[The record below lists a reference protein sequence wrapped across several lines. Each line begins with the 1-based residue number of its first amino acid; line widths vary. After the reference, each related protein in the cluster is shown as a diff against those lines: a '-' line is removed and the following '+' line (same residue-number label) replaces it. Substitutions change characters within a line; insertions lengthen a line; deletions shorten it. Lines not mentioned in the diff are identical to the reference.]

1 VLPRTGAWGHEG
13 THALQQTASLFDQI
27 LGGRVTSAVRLRQ
40 LPGLQIDNELEL
52 IGWPRDDT

>member
-1 VLPRTGAWGHEG
+1 MSPKGHEV

-52 IGWPRDDT
+52 IGWPRDDA

>member
-1 VLPRTGAWGHEG
+1 MRNLVAMGHEG

-52 IGWPRDDT
+52 IGWPRDDA